1 MPKIPMPKIPM
12 SEFLRGSVLA
22 GAVLTVLAVAG
33 PASAHV
39 TIGPDTT
46 AKGGGDVELTF
57 RVPNEEGQAT
67 TTQVE
72 VDFPTDKPITGVLP
86 EPAPGWTV
94 KVDDLTLA
102 TPIKTDDGTVTQV
115 VQRITWS
122 GGQLAPGQYQGFRVM
137 LGHVPDDADSLTFK
151 ALQTYSNGD
160 VVRWIDVPQPGQAEP
175 DHPAPVLTLT
185 AAAPAGT
192 QPAPGSQPTATA
204 TATATA
210 LAPASGPSASSASS
224 GTTAAAESTDS
235 TARGLGIAGIVIGVL
250 GLGAGA
256 FGFAAARRRGA
267 GTGTSTERPE

>member
-1 MPKIPMPKIPM
+1 M
-12 SEFLRGSVLA
+12 SKLSRGAALA
-22 GAVLTVLAVAG
+22 GTVLILLAVAG

-46 AKGGGDVELTF
+46 AKGGSDVELTF
-57 RVPNEEGQAT
+57 RVPNEEAQAT

-86 EPAPGWTV
+86 EPAPGWTA
-94 KVDDLTLA
+94 KVDSLTLP

-137 LGHVPDDADSLTFK
+137 LGHLPDDANSLTFK

-160 VVRWIDVPQPGQAEP
+160 VVRWIDVQQPGQPEP

-185 AAAPAGT
+185 AAAPDGT
-192 QPAPGSQPTATA
+192 QPGARSSSVTATA
-204 TATATA
+204 SA
-210 LAPASGPSASSASS
+210 LGSTS
-224 GTTAAAESTDS
+224 GTNSTTTSTSTPAASAESSDS

-256 FGFAAARRRGA
+256 FGIMAARRKGS
-267 GTGTSTERPE
+267 GTPE

>member
-1 MPKIPMPKIPM
+1 M
-12 SEFLRGSVLA
+12 SKLSRGSALA

-57 RVPNEEGQAT
+57 RVPNEEAQAT
-67 TTQVE
+67 TTQLE

-86 EPAPGWTV
+86 EPTPGWTV
-94 KVDDLTLA
+94 KVDNLTLT

-160 VVRWIDVPQPGQAEP
+160 VVRWIDVQQPGQPAP
-175 DHPAPVLTLT
+175 DHPAPVLALT
-185 AAAPAGT
+185 AATPDGTKPAS
-192 QPAPGSQPTATA
+192 PGSSATA
-204 TATATA
+204 TAS
-210 LAPASGPSASSASS
+210 APVSTSGANSTTTPAAS
-224 GTTAAAESTDS
+224 AENSDS
-235 TARGLGIAGIVIGVL
+235 TARGLGVAGIVIGVL

-256 FGFAAARRRGA
+256 FGITAARRRKGS
-267 GTGTSTERPE
+267 GTPE

>member
-1 MPKIPMPKIPM
+1 M
-12 SEFLRGSVLA
+12 SKLSRGAALA
-22 GAVLTVLAVAG
+22 GTVLILLAVAG

-46 AKGGGDVELTF
+46 AKGGSDVELTF
-57 RVPNEEGQAT
+57 RVPNEEAQAT

-86 EPAPGWTV
+86 EPAPGWTA
-94 KVDDLTLA
+94 KVDNLTLP

-137 LGHVPDDADSLTFK
+137 LGHLPDDANSLTFK

-160 VVRWIDVPQPGQAEP
+160 VVRWIDVQQPGQPEP

-185 AAAPAGT
+185 AAAPDGT
-192 QPAPGSQPTATA
+192 QPGARSSSVTATASAPGST
-204 TATATA
+204 
-210 LAPASGPSASSASS
+210 SGSTS
-224 GTTAAAESTDS
+224 GTNSTTTSTSTPAASAESSDS

-256 FGFAAARRRGA
+256 FGIMAARRKGS
-267 GTGTSTERPE
+267 GTPE

>member
-1 MPKIPMPKIPM
+1 M
-12 SEFLRGSVLA
+12 SKLSRCAALA
-22 GAVLTVLAVAG
+22 GTVLILLAVAG

-46 AKGGGDVELTF
+46 AKGGSDVELTF
-57 RVPNEEGQAT
+57 RVPNEEAQAT
-67 TTQVE
+67 TTQIE

-86 EPAPGWTV
+86 EPTPGWTA
-94 KVDDLTLA
+94 KVDNLTLA
-102 TPIKTDDGTVTQV
+102 SPIKTDDGTVTQV

-137 LGHVPDDADSLTFK
+137 LGHLPDDADSLTFK

-160 VVRWIDVPQPGQAEP
+160 VVRWIDVQQPGQPEP

-185 AAAPAGT
+185 AAAPDGT
-192 QPAPGSQPTATA
+192 QPGAPSSSVTATA
-204 TATATA
+204 S
-210 LAPASGPSASSASS
+210 APGTTS
-224 GTTAAAESTDS
+224 GTSSTTTPTPPSTPAASAKSSDS

-256 FGFAAARRRGA
+256 FGIMAARRKGS
-267 GTGTSTERPE
+267 GTPG

>member
-1 MPKIPMPKIPM
+1 M
-12 SEFLRGSVLA
+12 SKFSRGAALT
-22 GAVLTVLAVAG
+22 GAVLVVLAIAG

-39 TIGPDTT
+39 TVSPNTSP
-46 AKGGGDVELTF
+46 KGGSDLELTF
-57 RVPNEEGQAT
+57 RVPNEEAQAT

-86 EPAPGWTV
+86 EPTPGWTV
-94 KVDDLTLA
+94 KVDNLTLT

-137 LGHVPDDADSLTFK
+137 LGGVPDDADSLTFK

-160 VVRWIDVPQPGQAEP
+160 VVRWIDVQQPGQPEP

-185 AAAPAGT
+185 AAAPDGT
-192 QPAPGSQPTATA
+192 TASSAPGSPVSATGSAPSSATNSTGAAGASGATGATA
-204 TATATA
+204 
-210 LAPASGPSASSASS
+210 SAKSS
-224 GTTAAAESTDS
+224 DS
-235 TARGLGIAGIVIGVL
+235 TARGLGIAGIVVGAL

-256 FGFAAARRRGA
+256 FGIAAARRKGA
-267 GTGTSTERPE
+267 GTPE

>member
-1 MPKIPMPKIPM
+1 MYKL
-12 SEFLRGSVLA
+12 SRGSALA
-22 GAVLTVLAVAG
+22 GAGLAVLAVLAVAG

-46 AKGGGDVELTF
+46 AKGGSDVELTF
-57 RVPNEEGQAT
+57 RVPNEEDNA

-115 VQRITWS
+115 VRRITWS

-137 LGHVPDDADSLTFK
+137 LGHLPDDADRLTFK

-160 VVRWIDVPQPGQAEP
+160 VVRWIDVRQPGQPEP
-175 DHPAPVLTLT
+175 DHPAPVLTLAGGGAGGGGGT
-185 AAAPAGT
+185 AADGT
-192 QPAPGSQPTATA
+192 QSGAPSSSVTATA
-204 TATATA
+204 SAPGATSTGNSTGNSTPNSTTT
-210 LAPASGPSASSASS
+210 PAASAKSS
-224 GTTAAAESTDS
+224 DS

-256 FGFAAARRRGA
+256 FGITAARRRGS
-267 GTGTSTERPE
+267 GTPE

>member
-1 MPKIPMPKIPM
+1 M
-12 SEFLRGSVLA
+12 SKFSRGAALT
-22 GAVLTVLAVAG
+22 GAVLTVLAIAG

-39 TIGPDTT
+39 TISPNTT
-46 AKGGGDVELTF
+46 AKGGSDIELTF
-57 RVPNEEGQAT
+57 RVPNEEAQAT

-86 EPAPGWTV
+86 EPTPGWTV
-94 KVDDLTLA
+94 KVDNVTLA

-137 LGHVPDDADSLTFK
+137 LGSVPDDADSLTFK

-160 VVRWIDVPQPGQAEP
+160 VVRWIDVQQSGQPEP
-175 DHPAPVLTLT
+175 DHPAPVLTLG
-185 AAAPAGT
+185 AAAPAGDASS
-192 QPAPGSQPTATA
+192 APSSPQATA
-204 TATATA
+204 TASTAA
-210 LAPASGPSASSASS
+210 NAGA
-224 GTTAAAESTDS
+224 GTTAASAKSSDS

-256 FGFAAARRRGA
+256 FGVAAARRKGA
-267 GTGTSTERPE
+267 GTSQ

>member
-1 MPKIPMPKIPM
+1 MSKI
-12 SEFLRGSVLA
+12 LRGSALA
-22 GAVLTVLAVAG
+22 GAVFTVLALAG

-46 AKGGGDVELTF
+46 PKGGSDVELAF
-57 RVPNEEGQAT
+57 RVPNEEDKAN

-86 EPAPGWTV
+86 EPTPGWTV
-94 KVDDLTLA
+94 KVDQATLA

-122 GGQLAPGQYQGFRVM
+122 GGQIPPGQYQGFRVM
-137 LGHVPDDADSLTFK
+137 LGSLPDNADSLTFK

-160 VVRWIDVPQPGQAEP
+160 VVRWIDVRQPGQPEP

-185 AAAPAGT
+185 AAAAEGSPAT
-192 QPAPGSQPTATA
+192 PSSPQATA
-204 TATATA
+204 TASATV
-210 LAPASGPSASSASS
+210 STS
-224 GTTAAAESTDS
+224 GTSTGSTASAKSSDS

-256 FGFAAARRRGA
+256 FGFAAARRKTAAGA
-267 GTGTSTERPE
+267 GSSE

>member
-1 MPKIPMPKIPM
+1 M
-12 SEFLRGSVLA
+12 SKLSRGSALA
-22 GAVLTVLAVAG
+22 GAVLAVLAVAG

-39 TIGPDTT
+39 TIGPGAT
-46 AKGGGDVELTF
+46 AKGGSDVELTF

-122 GGQLAPGQYQGFRVM
+122 GGQLAPGRYQGFRVM
-137 LGHVPDDADSLTFK
+137 LGHLPDDADSLTFK

-160 VVRWIDVPQPGQAEP
+160 VVRWIDVQQSGQPES
-175 DHPAPVLTLT
+175 DHPAPVLALT
-185 AAAPAGT
+185 AAAPV
-192 QPAPGSQPTATA
+192 S
-204 TATATA
+204 
-210 LAPASGPSASSASS
+210 APASTSGANSGPTPAASAKSS
-224 GTTAAAESTDS
+224 DS

-256 FGFAAARRRGA
+256 FGITAARRKGS
-267 GTGTSTERPE
+267 GTPE

>member
-1 MPKIPMPKIPM
+1 M
-12 SEFLRGSVLA
+12 SKLSRGSALA
-22 GAVLTVLAVAG
+22 GAVLAVLAIAG

-46 AKGGGDVELTF
+46 AKGGSDVELTF
-57 RVPNEEGQAT
+57 RVPNEEAQAT

-86 EPAPGWTV
+86 EPTPGWTV
-94 KVDDLTLA
+94 KVDNLTLSA
-102 TPIKTDDGTVTQV
+102 PIKTDDGTVTQV

-137 LGHVPDDADSLTFK
+137 LGHLPDDADSLTFK

-160 VVRWIDVPQPGQAEP
+160 VVRWIDVQQPGQPEP
-175 DHPAPVLTLT
+175 DNPAPVLALT
-185 AAAPAGT
+185 AAAPDGAQSASPSSSG
-192 QPAPGSQPTATA
+192 TATA
-204 TATATA
+204 S
-210 LAPASGPSASSASS
+210 APASSS
-224 GTTAAAESTDS
+224 GANSTTTPTASAKSSDS

-256 FGFAAARRRGA
+256 FGITAARRKGS
-267 GTGTSTERPE
+267 GTPE

>member
-1 MPKIPMPKIPM
+1 M
-12 SEFLRGSVLA
+12 SKLLRGSALA
-22 GAVLTVLAVAG
+22 GAVLTVLAIAG

-39 TIGPDTT
+39 TIGPNTSP
-46 AKGGGDVELTF
+46 KGGSDVELTF
-57 RVPNEEGQAT
+57 RVPNEEAQAN

-86 EPAPGWTV
+86 EPTPGWTV
-94 KVDDLTLA
+94 KVDDLTLT

-137 LGHVPDDADSLTFK
+137 LGSLPDTADSLTFK

-160 VVRWIDVPQPGQAEP
+160 VVRWIDVQQPGQPEP

-185 AAAPAGT
+185 AAAPGGSSS
-192 QPAPGSQPTATA
+192 PSAPSSQTTATA
-204 TATATA
+204 TVSAPSSSTGTAT
-210 LAPASGPSASSASS
+210 
-224 GTTAAAESTDS
+224 TTATPAAKTSDS
-235 TARGLGIAGIVIGVL
+235 TARGLGIAGIVVGVL

-256 FGFAAARRRGA
+256 FGISAARRKGA
-267 GTGTSTERPE
+267 GTTE

>member
-1 MPKIPMPKIPM
+1 MSKI
-12 SEFLRGSVLA
+12 LRGSALA
-22 GAVLTVLAVAG
+22 GAVLTVLAIAG

-39 TIGPDTT
+39 TVGPDTT
-46 AKGGGDVELTF
+46 PKGGSDVELTF
-57 RVPNEEGQAT
+57 RVPNEEAQAN

-86 EPAPGWTV
+86 EPTPGWTV
-94 KVDDLTLA
+94 KVDNLTLT

-137 LGHVPDDADSLTFK
+137 LGSLPDNADTLTFK

-160 VVRWIDVPQPGQAEP
+160 VVRWIDVQQPGQPQP

-185 AAAPAGT
+185 A
-192 QPAPGSQPTATA
+192 TATA
-204 TATATA
+204 TAS
-210 LAPASGPSASSASS
+210 APSSTSTGTSTSTSTSTGPTTTT
-224 GTTAAAESTDS
+224 TTASAKNSDS
-235 TARGLGIAGIVIGVL
+235 TARGLGIAGIVIGAL

-256 FGFAAARRRGA
+256 FGISAARRKGA
-267 GTGTSTERPE
+267 GTTE

>member
-1 MPKIPMPKIPM
+1 M
-12 SEFLRGSVLA
+12 SKLSRGSALA
-22 GAVLTVLAVAG
+22 GALLAVLAVAG

-46 AKGGGDVELTF
+46 AKGGSDVELTF
-57 RVPNEEGQAT
+57 RVPNEEAQAT

-94 KVDDLTLA
+94 KVDDLTLT

-137 LGHVPDDADSLTFK
+137 LGHLPDDADSLTFK

-160 VVRWIDVPQPGQAEP
+160 VVRWIDVRQSGQPEP
-175 DHPAPVLTLT
+175 DHPAPVLNLT
-185 AAAPAGT
+185 AAASDGVQSASP
-192 QPAPGSQPTATA
+192 SSSATA
-204 TATATA
+204 TAS
-210 LAPASGPSASSASS
+210 APVSTSGSNSTTTPAASAKSS
-224 GTTAAAESTDS
+224 DS

-256 FGFAAARRRGA
+256 FGIMAARRKGS
-267 GTGTSTERPE
+267 GTPE

>member
-1 MPKIPMPKIPM
+1 M
-12 SEFLRGSVLA
+12 SKLSRGSALA
-22 GAVLTVLAVAG
+22 GAALAVLAVVAVAG

-46 AKGGGDVELTF
+46 AKGGSDVELTF
-57 RVPNEEGQAT
+57 RVPNEEDQAN

-86 EPAPGWTV
+86 EPTPGWTV
-94 KVDDLTLA
+94 KVDDLTLG

-122 GGQLAPGQYQGFRVM
+122 GGQLAPGRYQGFRVM
-137 LGHVPDDADSLTFK
+137 LGHLPDDADRLTFK

-160 VVRWIDVPQPGQAEP
+160 VVRWIDVQQPGQPEP

-185 AAAPAGT
+185 AAAADGT
-192 QPAPGSQPTATA
+192 QSASPGPSVTAT
-204 TATATA
+204 TS
-210 LAPASGPSASSASS
+210 ASGSTSQTNSTTTPAASAKSS
-224 GTTAAAESTDS
+224 DS

-256 FGFAAARRRGA
+256 FGITAARRKGP
-267 GTGTSTERPE
+267 GTPE

>member
-1 MPKIPMPKIPM
+1 M
-12 SEFLRGSVLA
+12 SKLLRGSALA
-22 GAVLTVLAVAG
+22 GAVLTVLAIAG

-39 TIGPDTT
+39 TIGPNTSP
-46 AKGGGDVELTF
+46 KGGSDVELTF
-57 RVPNEEGQAT
+57 RVPNEEAQAN

-86 EPAPGWTV
+86 EPTPGWTV
-94 KVDDLTLA
+94 KVDNLTLT

-137 LGHVPDDADSLTFK
+137 LGSLPDNADSLTFK

-160 VVRWIDVPQPGQAEP
+160 VVRWIDVQQPGQPEP

-185 AAAPAGT
+185 AAVPDG
-192 QPAPGSQPTATA
+192 G
-204 TATATA
+204 
-210 LAPASGPSASSASS
+210 SSAPSS
-224 GTTAAAESTDS
+224 PSSQTTASATVSAPSSSTGTTTTAAAKTSDS
-235 TARGLGIAGIVIGVL
+235 TARGLGIAGIVVGVL

-256 FGFAAARRRGA
+256 FGISAARRKGA
-267 GTGTSTERPE
+267 GTTE

>member
-1 MPKIPMPKIPM
+1 M
-12 SEFLRGSVLA
+12 SKLSRGAALT
-22 GAVLTVLAVAG
+22 GAVLTVLAIAG

-39 TIGPDTT
+39 TISPNTT
-46 AKGGGDVELTF
+46 AKGGSDIELTF
-57 RVPNEEGQAT
+57 RVPNEEAQAT

-86 EPAPGWTV
+86 EPTPGWTV
-94 KVDDLTLA
+94 KVDNVTLA

-137 LGHVPDDADSLTFK
+137 LGSVPDDADSLTFK

-160 VVRWIDVPQPGQAEP
+160 VVRWIDVQQSGQPEP
-175 DHPAPVLTLT
+175 DHPAPVLTLG
-185 AAAPAGT
+185 AAAPDGDASS
-192 QPAPGSQPTATA
+192 APSSPQVTATA
-204 TATATA
+204 
-210 LAPASGPSASSASS
+210 SSAPNAGAGTPAASAKSS
-224 GTTAAAESTDS
+224 DS

-256 FGFAAARRRGA
+256 FGVGAARRKGA
-267 GTGTSTERPE
+267 GTSQ